1 VNHMSDELIEPMIH
15 RYLEGDCPPEVVE
28 ELRAAMDAD
37 PAVARLLFKRAGE
50 LNDLI
55 DVLREE
61 QGAAVEPAV
70 LPEPEPRLRAPGV
83 LWQRWLALA
92 ASLTLVAGGVWWF
105 SQPQAGALE
114 LRVAEVRGTVSGF
127 RVQGS
132 GGPEF
137 GVTESPSHR
146 VAKAGEGANTQRPT
160 PNAQQPSGE
169 AGSTLATRH
178 STLKIGDIL
187 RPGDG
192 IDVGANG
199 YVKLVYPDRTQVE
212 LQQNT
217 RLRVTLGEGE
227 NKKAKRLALDGG
239 KMVCSAV
246 LQKKAFE
253 IQTRHAVSRVVGTR
267 FRLGVTEAA
276 SRLAVQEG
284 KMALI
289 QGEKSLLVSAGE
301 SAVATEQGMEMVRDV
316 VYAWGQNQYGQLGN
330 GTMNDSPNPVLVPG
344 LDRVVA
350 VAAGNSHTVALKDD
364 GSVWAW
370 GNNRWG
376 QLGNGTTNASLLPI
390 LVAGINDIT
399 AIAVGGTYAMALNAD
414 GTVWAWGANHAGQLG
429 NGTINDSLR
438 PMQVKLPDGS
448 SFSGVRALAAGLG
461 HAVALKGDG
470 SVWTWGLNDQSQI
483 RGGSNKYYGNPV
495 SVKLLDGTALT
506 DCLAIAAGGRHTLAL
521 RADRTVWAW
530 GDNNEGQLGDGH
542 AYCVSSIPVQV
553 KAFDGTCLSNVTALA
568 AGLSHTVA
576 LKTDGTVW
584 GWGSYGA
591 TYSGVTRSTVT
602 AEPMTA
608 PDGAAVFD
616 ALAIAT
622 SLRRT
627 LVLKKDGTV
636 WGCGYKMERGT
647 GAEQSSLV
655 QVVWPDGSGVQKII
669 AIAAGDSYSV
679 AIREE

>member
-1 VNHMSDELIEPMIH
+1 V
-15 RYLEGDCPPEVVE
+15 
-28 ELRAAMDAD
+28 ELR
-37 PAVARLLFKRAGE
+37 
-50 LNDLI
+50 
-55 DVLREE
+55 
-61 QGAAVEPAV
+61 
-70 LPEPEPRLRAPGV
+70 
-83 LWQRWLALA
+83 
-92 ASLTLVAGGVWWF
+92 
-105 SQPQAGALE
+105 
-114 LRVAEVRGTVSGF
+114 
-127 RVQGS
+127 
-132 GGPEF
+132 
-137 GVTESPSHR
+137 
-146 VAKAGEGANTQRPT
+146 
-160 PNAQQPSGE
+160 
-169 AGSTLATRH
+169 
-178 STLKIGDIL
+178 
-187 RPGDG
+187 
-192 IDVGANG
+192 
-199 YVKLVYPDRTQVE
+199 
-212 LQQNT
+212 QNT

-227 NKKAKRLALDGG
+227 NKDAKRLALDGG
-239 KMVCSAV
+239 KFVCSAV
-246 LQKKAFE
+246 PQKKWFDVK
-253 IQTRHAVSRVVGTR
+253 TPHAVVRVVGTR
-267 FRLGVTEAA
+267 FSLDVTEAD
-276 SRLAVQEG
+276 SKLGVQEG
-284 KMALI
+284 KVELI
-289 QGEKSLLVSAGE
+289 QSEKSLLVSAGQT
-301 SAVATEQGMEMVRDV
+301 AVATTTDMTLVRDV

-330 GTMNDSPNPVLVPG
+330 GTTNDCPNPVPVPG
-344 LDRVVA
+344 LDGVVA

-376 QLGNGTTNASLLPI
+376 QLGDGTTNASLLPL
-390 LVAGINDIT
+390 LVAGLNDIT
-399 AIAVGGTYAMALNAD
+399 AIAVGGTFAMALNAD
-414 GTVWAWGANHAGQLG
+414 GSVWAWGANHAGQLG
-429 NGTINDSLR
+429 NGTIKDSLR

-470 SVWTWGLNDQSQI
+470 SVWTWGLNGQSQI
-483 RGGSNKYYGNPV
+483 SGGSNKYYGNPV
-495 SVKLLDGTALT
+495 PVKLPDGTALT

-530 GDNNEGQLGDGH
+530 GDNNGGQLGDGH

-602 AEPMTA
+602 AAPMTA
-608 PDGAAVFD
+608 PDGSAVFD
-616 ALAIAT
+616 ALAIAA

-655 QVVWPDGSGVQKII
+655 QVVWPDGSGVQKSI
-669 AIAAGDSYSV
+669 AIAAGDAHSV